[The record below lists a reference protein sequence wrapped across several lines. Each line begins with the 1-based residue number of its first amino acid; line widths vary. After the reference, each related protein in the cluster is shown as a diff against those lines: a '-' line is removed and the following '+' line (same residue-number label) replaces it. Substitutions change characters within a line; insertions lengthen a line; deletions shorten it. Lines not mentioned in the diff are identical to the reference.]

1 MIFVKVIFLQDVKKQ
16 GKKGEVKEV
25 SDGYAKN
32 FLIQNGYA
40 VMVTE
45 GSMNKLNYDNAVQK
59 AKEDKEREEAC
70 KIKEVLEKKE
80 YPFLVK
86 TGEQDRVFGSV
97 SSKQIADALLK
108 EGYKIDKK
116 RVKLEANLQSLG
128 VHIVKVEL
136 YKDVIAQIKVH
147 LKRG

>member
-1 MIFVKVIFLQDVKKQ
+1 VKVIFLQDVKKQ
-16 GKKGEVKEV
+16 GKKGEIKEV

-32 FLIQNGYA
+32 FLIKNGYA

-45 GSMNKLNYDNAVQK
+45 GSMSKLNYDNALQK
-59 AKEDKEREEAC
+59 AKEDEERKEAK
-70 KIKEVLEKKE
+70 KIKEILEKKE
-80 YPFLVK
+80 FSFLVK

-97 SSKQIADALLK
+97 SSKQIVEALSK

-116 RVKLEANLQSLG
+116 RIKLDTNLQSLG
-128 VHIVKVEL
+128 VHKVKVEL
-136 YKDVIAQIKVH
+136 YKDVIAEIRVH